1 LTDHH
6 TYKDEELLLL
16 LNTGD
21 QDAFT
26 ELYHRHH
33 SGIYHYQLAFVK
45 IPSIAEDLTQEVF
58 LKIWEARERLQ
69 VHSSFAA
76 YLYRV
81 SRNSAIDFMKKIA
94 ADRALCNQI
103 ANQMPSSRFERDST
117 ELQSKE
123 YTYLY
128 KQAVDS
134 LPKQRRAV
142 FLLCREEGKTYEEAA
157 RQLGISRHTVK
168 EYMAESLRS
177 LRNFLSEKAKVSLLL
192 VLIWRLL

>member
-1 LTDHH
+1 MTVHR

-21 QDAFT
+21 QAAFT

-33 SGIYHYQLAFVK
+33 SGIYNYQLSFVK

-69 VHSSFAA
+69 VHSSFSA
-76 YLYRV
+76 YLYRA
-81 SRNSAIDFMKKIA
+81 SRNTAIDFMKKIA
-94 ADRALCNQI
+94 ADRALQKEI
-103 ANQMPSSRFERDST
+103 ASRMPSLFLET
-117 ELQSKE
+117 GNTQLQTKE
-123 YTYLY
+123 YTILY

-157 RQLGISRHTVK
+157 GLLGISRHTVK

-177 LRNFLSEKAKVSLLL
+177 LRNFLSEETKAALLL
-192 VLIWRLL
+192 AIIFPSL